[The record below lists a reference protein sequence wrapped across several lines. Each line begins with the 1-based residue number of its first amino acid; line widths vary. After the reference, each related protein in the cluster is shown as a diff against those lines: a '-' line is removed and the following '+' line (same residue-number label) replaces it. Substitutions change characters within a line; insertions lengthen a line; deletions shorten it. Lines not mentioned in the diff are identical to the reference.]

1 MKKFT
6 IFSTHDVG
14 GVKNF
19 KYIYSGFFVVS
30 VFRSVLS
37 SRLFFWFL
45 ICGLV
50 QVLFLSL
57 LV

>member
-6 IFSTHDVG
+6 IFSTHVG
-14 GVKNF
+14 GVNF
-19 KYIYSGFFVVS
+19 KYIYSEFFVVS
-30 VFRSVLS
+30 VFQSVLS